1 MSIPWEAGEQGMKR
15 MRSRSERGLSPISQG
30 RLKKYR
36 CPKCG
41 RISGGYSPKCCPYC
55 RIMMREEGYW

>member
-1 MSIPWEAGEQGMKR
+1 MGIPWEAGEQGMKR
-15 MRSRSERGLSPISQG
+15 EISDSERGLSHTSQG

-41 RISGGYSPKCCPYC
+41 RISGAHSPISCPYC
-55 RIMMREEGYW
+55 KVMMREEGYW